1 MIDHNPQYE
10 IEARERENG
19 FRDATASQLRE
30 LRDDMESRYR
40 ESQTRE
46 KWINPSVVDR
56 TSHVTPI
63 DREKYEEI
71 GEIMERSENRNRN
84 TDSLRVVYNPPSTG
98 YVSTP
103 AKGSVW
109 DFVFLFALATFAF
122 FLFQF
127 IVAL

>member
-98 YVSTP
+98 YVPIPT
-103 AKGSVW
+103 KGSAW